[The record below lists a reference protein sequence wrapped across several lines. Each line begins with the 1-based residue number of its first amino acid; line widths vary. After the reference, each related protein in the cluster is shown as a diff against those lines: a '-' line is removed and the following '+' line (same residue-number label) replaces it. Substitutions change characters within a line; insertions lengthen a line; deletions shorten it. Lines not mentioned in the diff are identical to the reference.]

1 MNLNDHTIANFVK
14 KYLAL
19 FKQWSFELPIQMYII
34 EYPSKQKNSIGFNLC
49 TVTTIGGLFLRAE
62 AKEALKI
69 WVGKQ

>member
-1 MNLNDHTIANFVK
+1 
-14 KYLAL
+14 
-19 FKQWSFELPIQMYII
+19 MYII

-62 AKEALKI
+62 AQEAFKI